1 MSMDKHINIFEAVL
15 KGASF
20 WYKKSLFILVGITY
34 SVREF
39 VSHNIFEDEDTIALV
54 TRNWVYVNGA
64 LRMKK
69 EKESF
74 IFSKK
79 TNSLYHRK
87 VYKDE
92 TNTWKTLF
100 YGLSFA
106 TVKGEL
112 FAHTMERKLMVA
124 RFTQKIADAVGMEVY
139 VNEEEEDGRL
149 LESILL
155 ALRVGFPVNPR
166 EERMAMKEHRKNNV
180 PLRTVYR
187 RLRNGVYYDAC
198 EKAQQKAQ
206 EEEGHYW

>member
-1 MSMDKHINIFEAVL
+1 MNKHINIFEAVL

-20 WYKKSLFILVGITY
+20 WYKQSLFILTNITY

-39 VSHNIFEDEDTIALV
+39 VSYNIFEDEGTIALV
-54 TRNWVYVNGA
+54 TRYWVYANGA

-79 TNSLYHRK
+79 TKSLYIRK

-92 TNTWKTLF
+92 TDTWKTLF

-106 TVKGEL
+106 TVKDEL
-112 FAHTMERKLMVA
+112 FAHSMERRLMVA
-124 RFTQKIADAVGMEVY
+124 RFTQKIAEAIGMEVY
-139 VNEEEEDGRL
+139 VNEEHENGRT

-155 ALRVGFPVNPR
+155 ALRVGYPVNLR
-166 EERMAMKEHRKNNV
+166 EERMAMKEHRNNNV

-198 EKAQQKAQ
+198 KKAQQKAQ